1 MSATT
6 FLIPDMTCGHC
17 EKTLR
22 GALTEVLPDA
32 SVSIDLATHKLTVAG
47 DAAAGEAAI
56 RDAGYSPERVG

>member
-1 MSATT
+1 MSTTT

-32 SVSIDLATHKLTVAG
+32 FVSIDLATHRLTVAG
-47 DAAAGEAAI
+47 DASAAEAAI

>member
-1 MSATT
+1 
-6 FLIPDMTCGHC
+6 
-17 EKTLR
+17 LR

-47 DAAAGEAAI
+47 DAAAAEAAI

>member
-32 SVSIDLATHKLTVAG
+32 SVSIDLATHKLTVAD
-47 DAAAGEAAI
+47 DAAAAEAAI